1 MDGPDR
7 SALDR
12 ARFETALRD
21 GTLVLIRPVRPED
34 KALLREGLAR
44 LSEESRYRRFM
55 APVNQLSEEQL
66 AYLTE
71 VDYVN
76 HFAWVAV
83 KAEDPREGLGV
94 ARYVRL
100 LEEPDVAEA
109 AVTVLDEYQGHGLGT
124 VLLGLLAATAREAG
138 VRAFRAY
145 VLEENAPMRELL
157 EQFGARTEFDSPGV
171 LRMDVDLDPEVLP
184 DSPAA
189 KILKA
194 IAEGVVRA
202 FPRLTAALAAANV
215 SAVTAAERANVPGV
229 TQDVPSSA
237 AEETDAGAGAGA
249 GAGA

>member
-1 MDGPDR
+1 VSEPDR
-7 SALDR
+7 SALDG

-21 GTLVLIRPVRPED
+21 GTPVLIRPVRPED
-34 KALLREGLAR
+34 KGLLREGLAR

-66 AYLTE
+66 TYLTE

-83 KAEDPREGLGV
+83 KADDPREGLGV

-100 LEEPDVAEA
+100 ADEPEVAEA
-109 AVTVLDEYQGHGLGT
+109 AVTVLDEHQGHGLGT

-138 VRAFRAY
+138 VRTFRAY
-145 VLEENAPMRELL
+145 VLEENAPMRALL
-157 EQFGARTEFDSPGV
+157 EQLGAHTEFDSAGL
-171 LRMDVDLDPEVLP
+171 LRMDVELDPGVLP

-202 FPRLTAALAAANV
+202 FPRLTAALAAGNL
-215 SAVTAAERANVPGV
+215 SAAAASAATVPGV
-229 TQDVPSSA
+229 TQDAASSA
-237 AEETDAGAGAGA
+237 AEETDAGTGEGA
-249 GAGA
+249 